1 MKLGQGS
8 YKNKERLLPIG
19 MIKNWVI
26 ITIQREDVLVKEDI
40 VRVFDIKDFPP

>member
-8 YKNKERLLPIG
+8 NKNKERLLPICLL
-19 MIKNWVI
+19 KNGVI
-26 ITIQREDVLVKEDI
+26 ITIRREEVLVKEDI